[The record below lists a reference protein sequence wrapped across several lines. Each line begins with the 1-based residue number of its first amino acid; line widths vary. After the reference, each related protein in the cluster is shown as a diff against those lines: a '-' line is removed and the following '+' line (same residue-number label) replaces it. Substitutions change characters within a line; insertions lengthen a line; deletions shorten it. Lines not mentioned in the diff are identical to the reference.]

1 MFEVN
6 SSAPH
11 LANATTRADLASWG
25 LQPDAI
31 EGASQSSG
39 RLLYKGANG
48 QPEAGLWVCTP
59 GRWRLSIPRDELC
72 YFVSGRAEYRRENGE
87 QIQIE
92 PQTLV
97 LFPSGW
103 QGECTVHET
112 MRNTYMLTADGPQAP
127 DAPAPIA
134 AFLRQPLAQTGLV
147 DWGVIPTMLH
157 GQSLTSGKL
166 LYKGPQGRSESGIW
180 RCTPGRWACHVTRD
194 EFCHFLA
201 GRSTYVHESGEVIE
215 ITPDT
220 VAFFPQD
227 WKGVCTVHETV
238 TKVYMI
244 R

>member
-31 EGASQSSG
+31 EGTSQSSG

-112 MRNTYMLTADGPQAP
+112 MRNTYMLTA
-127 DAPAPIA
+127 
-134 AFLRQPLAQTGLV
+134 
-147 DWGVIPTMLH
+147 
-157 GQSLTSGKL
+157 
-166 LYKGPQGRSESGIW
+166 
-180 RCTPGRWACHVTRD
+180 
-194 EFCHFLA
+194 
-201 GRSTYVHESGEVIE
+201 
-215 ITPDT
+215 
-220 VAFFPQD
+220 
-227 WKGVCTVHETV
+227 
-238 TKVYMI
+238 
-244 R
+244 